1 MLIFLLIEDDAQRSF
16 MEGLYLDFRSKMYHT
31 AYEVMGH
38 REDSQDIINDT
49 LLKLMDKIPLLMGLD
64 CLALRSYVVI
74 STRRTAIDLLRK
86 RKRRSELLFG
96 DDEFMDTIASSGADA
111 DEGLLREADVSVL
124 NAGLKRLPQRQRD
137 LLNMKYIL
145 NLSDGEIAETYGIQP
160 GSVPSTLSRARLALK
175 EKIKE
180 ELDNE

>member
-31 AYEVMGH
+31 AHEVMGH

-96 DDEFMDTIASSGADA
+96 DDEFMDTIASSGADP

>member
-1 MLIFLLIEDDAQRSF
+1 M
-16 MEGLYLDFRSKMYHT
+16 
-31 AYEVMGH
+31 
-38 REDSQDIINDT
+38 
-49 LLKLMDKIPLLMGLD
+49 
-64 CLALRSYVVI
+64 
-74 STRRTAIDLLRK
+74 RRGFD
-86 RKRRSELLFG
+86 
-96 DDEFMDTIASSGADA
+96 
-111 DEGLLREADVSVL
+111 
-124 NAGLKRLPQRQRD
+124 AGLKRLPQRQRD